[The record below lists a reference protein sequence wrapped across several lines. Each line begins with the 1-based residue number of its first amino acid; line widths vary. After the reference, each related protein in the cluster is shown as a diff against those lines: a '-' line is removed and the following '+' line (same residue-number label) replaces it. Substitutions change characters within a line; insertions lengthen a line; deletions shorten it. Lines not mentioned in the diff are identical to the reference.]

1 MEYWKIDIWKF
12 NEFNFLNESV
22 GEFISRWSQNFSH
35 GHNSLRLFDTLPN
48 FFSPQVKQSMI
59 ISSKHGI
66 YELPHKL
73 LNDLR
78 LMILG
83 N

>member
-48 FFSPQVKQSMI
+48 FFFTTSEA
-59 ISSKHGI
+59 KHD
-66 YELPHKL
+66 Y
-73 LNDLR
+73 
-78 LMILG
+78 
-83 N
+83 